1 MKGIVDMGSF
11 IARQPN
17 GLLCRFSSIVEC
29 VTQFNFTDE
38 DYKNNITGT
47 VSNLEQAQD
56 IIDNHIK
63 PFKRVIEDT
72 TMLNMSNEEFED
84 FLQKTK

>member
-1 MKGIVDMGSF
+1 MGSF

-29 VTQFNFTDE
+29 VTHFNFTDE

-47 VSNLEQAQD
+47 VSNRGNGSVAVTRGKVAVN
-56 IIDNHIK
+56 ICNI
-63 PFKRVIEDT
+63 VST
-72 TMLNMSNEEFED
+72 
-84 FLQKTK
+84 